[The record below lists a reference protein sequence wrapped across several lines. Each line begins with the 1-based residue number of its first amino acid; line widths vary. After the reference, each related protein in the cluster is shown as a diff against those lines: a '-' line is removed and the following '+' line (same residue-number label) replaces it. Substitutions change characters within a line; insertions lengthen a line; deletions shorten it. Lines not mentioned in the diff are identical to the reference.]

1 MTKGIRFAC
10 LVTITVL
17 AAGAAAGQTVWGNP
31 TEPNTNCMLGVPWYV
46 DNAAPNTG
54 VPPRDYKVASFI
66 YLRNNT
72 AADLTAYID
81 YYTQDGAYIGPKWPN
96 NIFVVPA
103 MSSVAFRPV
112 ANDPVEGSQ
121 YGQEA
126 PVGNAVPDR
135 PRNSEPGN
143 DNKAN
148 GSLAI
153 RWLGSPGDL
162 QGIINTY
169 QQLPTGGN
177 YAMQTVL
184 PPSIASN
191 YWPNSSPMVGVA
203 GRKFLMGDVN
213 GIGESNERPTWEAYL
228 SPFEISAYEVTV
240 QEMVTVLNWY
250 EEHAYVS
257 VPELQR
263 IEIALYNG
271 EHTVVEIQYNSYLDD
286 MPLFRTSVDDTADG
300 GQLYEAPE
308 SQILCR
314 VTTPTGIRHV
324 RNWEVK
330 ARGDHPMTHI
340 SWVGAVWY
348 CNMLSVMHGLE
359 LAYSYVP
366 SNDVND
372 RWIWDPS
379 KNGYH
384 LPTEAQW
391 EMAASWDPATRTKWD
406 YGNSNGVIGT
416 MHANHNYSN
425 PLGLSEVPYTS
436 PVGWYNGLNPNTS
449 RAVSPAGC
457 WDMSGN
463 VQEWCQDNYQVDWY
477 TDVVEGSLDLYPDP
491 FNYQPSNGVKS
502 LRGGCWAT
510 DSHYLRTTFR
520 HYDNYDSMHNTVG
533 FRVVRN
539 NVN

>member
-191 YWPNSSPMVGVA
+191 YWPNSPRMVRVA
-203 GRKFLMGDVN
+203 GGPFIMGDVN
-213 GIGESNERPTWEAYL
+213 GIGQPNERPVVKAQLNPY
-228 SPFEISAYEVTV
+228 EIGAREVTV
-240 QEMVTVLNWY
+240 QEMVSVLNWY
-250 EEHAYVS
+250 EAYKHDYSHVHS
-257 VPELQR
+257 WLRLTVGVQSTQVKLD
-263 IEIALYNG
+263 AGG
-271 EHTVVEIQYNSYLDD
+271 EFLFDATVVSQGTVTEHPQ
-286 MPLFRTSVDDTADG
+286 
-300 GQLYEAPE
+300 
-308 SQILCR
+308 SQIRFVQNFDYDLM
-314 VTTPTGIRHV
+314 HDFSH
-324 RNWEVK
+324 WEVK
-330 ARGDHPMTHI
+330 DRGDHPMTNI
-340 SWVGAVWY
+340 TWAGAAWY
-348 CNMLSVMHGLE
+348 CNMLSAMQGLE
-359 LAYSYVP
+359 KAYSFNP
-366 SNDVND
+366 NLPQWERWTLD
-372 RWIWDPS
+372 RS
-379 KNGYH
+379 KSGYH
-384 LPTEAQW
+384 LPTEMQW
-391 EMAASWDPATRTKWD
+391 EMAASWDPATKTKWD
-406 YGNSNGVIGT
+406 FGNSNGVIGI
-416 MHANHNYSN
+416 MHANYANSN
-425 PLGLSEVPYTS
+425 PLGLGEAPYTT
-436 PVGWYNGLNPNTS
+436 PVGWYNGLNPNTT

-463 VQEWCQDNYQVDWY
+463 VQEWCTDNWTENWY
-477 TDVVEGSLDLYPDP
+477 HLG
-491 FNYQPSNGVKS
+491 GVFEDEEATMGPHEFKS
-502 LRGGCWAT
+502 MRGGSWLQDQT
-510 DSHYLRTTFR
+510 DIRTTAR
-520 HYDNYDSMHNTVG
+520 HFAQRDLARPNHG
-533 FRVVRN
+533 FRVARTFME
-539 NVN
+539 